1 MAENK
6 EFSDTEEEIK
16 RASKASGAG
25 NMVEELAKK
34 MRNGKDGQ
42 VKA

>member
-6 EFSDTEEEIK
+6 EFSDTEDEIK

-25 NMVEELAKK
+25 KMVEDLAKK
-34 MRNGKDGQ
+34 MRKDKNGSK
-42 VKA
+42 